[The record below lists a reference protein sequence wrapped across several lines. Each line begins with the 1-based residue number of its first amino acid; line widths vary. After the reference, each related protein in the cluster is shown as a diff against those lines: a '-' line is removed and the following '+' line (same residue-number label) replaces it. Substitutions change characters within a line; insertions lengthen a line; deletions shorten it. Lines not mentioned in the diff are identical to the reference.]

1 MRTQS
6 RTMPFTEE
14 QMQQIYNTNLIDF
27 AVRHGFEIEKGDRN
41 TVHVKHSGGLYLF
54 KHGRGI
60 SVSRK
65 RVLKATLWT
74 LCRSTWGQATS
85 RARQR

>member
-41 TVHVKHSGGLYLF
+41 TVHVKHSGGLNTKNNNLVT
-54 KHGRGI
+54 I
-60 SVSRK
+60 I
-65 RVLKATLWT
+65 T
-74 LCRSTWGQATS
+74 
-85 RARQR
+85 

>member
-27 AVRHGFEIEKGDRN
+27 AVRHGFEIEKGRQEYRPCK
-41 TVHVKHSGGLYLF
+41 TQRRFVLIQARAGVYLF
-54 KHGRGI
+54 LERGF
-60 SVSRK
+60 
-65 RVLKATLWT
+65 
-74 LCRSTWGQATS
+74 
-85 RARQR
+85 